1 MSDGGTAGGG
11 SASAAAAR
19 SSPPRGLSY
28 NQVRL
33 LMLIGGLVLLA
44 VTAGVNYVR
53 RVETAEVVAILLFI
67 PIFIA
72 FVFWDWKGGLIA
84 AALATVVYIIL
95 RQPAIDAIGAG
106 RYTALIISRAIAFF
120 AFGAI
125 GGLAN
130 QQLRSSL
137 TKLDLYDQIDDATG
151 LFNARYFLQ
160 DTELEMSRANR
171 YQSIF
176 SISAVDLPDAA
187 FAGMGWRKRRNT
199 LRQLGALLA
208 ESVRT
213 VDRAVHAQDGDVHR
227 IAVVLPETAEEGA
240 QIFTDRLATRVSAF
254 LSQRGASVDDAAVNR
269 LAITFPGDEAALQ
282 RLRGQFAE
290 IERREHPEHPEAAA
304 AAAEIPGGPDRRRSS

>member
-11 SASAAAAR
+11 SAGSASAEAAR

-33 LMLIGGLVLLA
+33 LMLIGGLVLLG

-84 AALATVVYIIL
+84 AALATVIYIVL
-95 RQPAIDAIGAG
+95 RRPAIDAIGAG
-106 RYTALIISRAIAFF
+106 RYTALIFSRAIAFF
-120 AFGAI
+120 AFGLI

-160 DTELEMSRANR
+160 DTDLEMSRATR
-171 YQSIF
+171 YQTIF
-176 SISAVDLPDAA
+176 SVSAVDLPEAA
-187 FAGMGWRKRRNT
+187 FQGMGWRKRRNT
-199 LRQLGALLA
+199 IRQLGSLLA
-208 ESVRT
+208 DSIRT
-213 VDRAVHAQDGDVHR
+213 VDRAVHAQDANVHHL
-227 IAVVLPETAEEGA
+227 AVVLPETAEE
-240 QIFTDRLATRVSAF
+240 
-254 LSQRGASVDDAAVNR
+254 
-269 LAITFPGDEAALQ
+269 
-282 RLRGQFAE
+282 
-290 IERREHPEHPEAAA
+290 
-304 AAAEIPGGPDRRRSS
+304 

>member
-28 NQVRL
+28 NQVRW
-33 LMLIGGLVLLA
+33 LMLVGGLVLLA

-67 PIFIA
+67 PICVA

-95 RQPAIDAIGAG
+95 RRPAIEAIGAG
-106 RYTALIISRAIAFF
+106 RYTALIFSRAIAFF

-137 TKLDLYDQIDDATG
+137 TTLDLYDQIDDETG

-160 DTELEMSRANR
+160 DTDLEMSRARR
-171 YQSIF
+171 YQTLF
-176 SISAVDLPDAA
+176 SVSSVNFPAAPLHDL
-187 FAGMGWRKRRNT
+187 GRRRRRGT
-199 LRQLGALLA
+199 LRQLGDLLA

-213 VDRAVHAQDGDVHR
+213 VD
-227 IAVVLPETAEEGA
+227 
-240 QIFTDRLATRVSAF
+240 
-254 LSQRGASVDDAAVNR
+254 
-269 LAITFPGDEAALQ
+269 
-282 RLRGQFAE
+282 
-290 IERREHPEHPEAAA
+290 
-304 AAAEIPGGPDRRRSS
+304 